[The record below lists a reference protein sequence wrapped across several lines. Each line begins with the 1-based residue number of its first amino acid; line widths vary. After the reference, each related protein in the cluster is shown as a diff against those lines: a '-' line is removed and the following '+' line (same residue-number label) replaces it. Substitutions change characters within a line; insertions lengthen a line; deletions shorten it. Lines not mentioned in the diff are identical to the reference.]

1 MSPSRSSFRV
11 GADALLRAEARNAD
25 RWEAVEAALGP
36 ASVIWC
42 TGLGKSGLVARKLAA
57 TLSSFGRPAHFL
69 HPVEALHG
77 DAGALGE
84 RDALVA
90 ISASGH
96 TAELLRLLHNQ
107 PLPLVT
113 LAPLDSPLAQLA
125 TAALDAGVE
134 EEAGGDAP
142 VTSYLVATALVDA
155 LALRLRPGSALVH
168 PGGFLGLR
176 GRSVRSLM
184 RAPPLVEAGATV
196 ASCIPRLTDG
206 AVLLVGG
213 GIFTD
218 GDLRRVVGAD
228 PAVLHRPVGEVCTRT
243 PVTVG
248 VDEAASLALDRMER
262 RDGQLAVLPVVDE
275 AGDYVGLLR
284 LHDLVRAGMGA

>member
-1 MSPSRSSFRV
+1 MSPARSPFRV
-11 GADALLRAEARNAD
+11 GADALLRAEARNLS
-25 RWEAVEAALGP
+25 RWAAVEAALAP
-36 ASVIWC
+36 AAAIWC

-84 RDALVA
+84 ADAIVA

-96 TAELLRLLHNQ
+96 TAELIRLLHNQ
-107 PLPLVT
+107 PLPLVSV
-113 LAPLDSPLAQLA
+113 APLGSPLTNLA
-125 TAALDAGVE
+125 SAALDAGVE

-142 VTSYLVATALVDA
+142 ITSYLVATALVDA
-155 LALRLRPGSALVH
+155 LALRLRPGSTLIH

-176 GRSVRSLM
+176 GRSVRNLM
-184 RAPPLVEAGATV
+184 RAPPLVAATASV
-196 ASCIPRLTDG
+196 ASCIPFLIDG
-206 AVLLVGG
+206 AVLIVGG

-228 PAVLHRPVGEVCTRT
+228 PGVLQRPVGEVCTRE

-248 VDEAASLALDRMER
+248 VEEPASHALDRMER
-262 RDGQLAVLPVVDE
+262 RDGQLAVLPVVDD
-275 AGDYVGLLR
+275 AGAYVGLLR